1 VSRARG
7 IAALLATLALAAGC
21 ATTAPNGPGAD
32 PFEPWNRKVF
42 AINDKLDQ
50 VVLAPV
56 ARGYQKVV
64 PEPVRR
70 GVSNVFNNVA
80 DLWSGINNVLQ
91 GKGDAAGQ
99 DFGRVIVNTLFGLGG
114 VFDVAEEAGIDHQYE
129 DFGQTL
135 GRWGFEPGPYLV
147 WPLIGPSAVRESIAM
162 PLDRGATPALGFHE
176 GARWAVT
183 GLSIVN
189 TRASLLNASSL
200 LDDIALDKYTF
211 VRDAYLQRRRSL
223 VYDGNPPQPPE
234 ETEPPADPAPR
245 TPRN

>member
-7 IAALLATLALAAGC
+7 FGALLAMLALAAGC
-21 ATTAPNGPGAD
+21 ATTAPAGPRVD
-32 PFEPWNRKVF
+32 PLEPWNRKVF
-42 AINDKLDQ
+42 TINEKLDE

-56 ARGYQKVV
+56 ARGYQRVV
-64 PEPVRR
+64 PELVRR
-70 GVSNVFNNVA
+70 GVANVFNNVA

-114 VFDVAEEAGIDHQYE
+114 LFDVAEEAGIDHQYE

-135 GRWGFEPGPYLV
+135 GHWGFPTGPYLV
-147 WPLIGPSAVRESIAM
+147 WPLLGPSTVRESVAL
-162 PLDRGATPALGFHE
+162 PLDRGASPALGFHE

-189 TRASLLNASSL
+189 TRASLLRATNM

-223 VYDGNPPQPPE
+223 VYDGNPPERPE
-234 ETEPPADPAPR
+234 EGDPPPAETAPQK
-245 TPRN
+245 